1 MVRILKENLVDLVLN
16 KKARADSSVL
26 DASTTTEQF
35 ANSCSKQKTV
45 MQIYVQRAL
54 KGNQ

>member
-45 MQIYVQRAL
+45 IQIYVQRAL